1 MAKKSGVKPMK
12 TSKRLPS
19 IPPNK
24 RHKSKK
30 DYKRV
35 KKVDPNVEDE
45 AYEEIEFDCPV
56 RGRMKQKVKVKKL
69 KSREYGDTH
78 VIGAKDPNAEIEERD
93 DGLSI
98 FTEEELGK
106 DE

>member
-1 MAKKSGVKPMK
+1 MAKKSGIKPS
-12 TSKRLPS
+12 TRRPP

-35 KKVDPNVEDE
+35 KKVDPNVENE

-69 KSREYGDTH
+69 KAREYGDTQI
-78 VIGAKDPNAEIEERD
+78 IGAKDANAEIEERD

-98 FTEEELGK
+98 LTEEELGK